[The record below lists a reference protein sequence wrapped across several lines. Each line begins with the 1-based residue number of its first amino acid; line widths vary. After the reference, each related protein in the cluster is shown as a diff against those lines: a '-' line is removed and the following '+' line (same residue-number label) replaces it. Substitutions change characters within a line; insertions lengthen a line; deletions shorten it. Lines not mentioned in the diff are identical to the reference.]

1 MNLVHIVDNLAVGGA
16 QAMLRVVVAGLA
28 ARGYRQHVICLN
40 EVFSPPV
47 VQSLRDAGASVE
59 VIGRPLLFSTVG
71 FWRIVAA
78 LRRRRPAIVHTMMPW
93 GDLVGRTAARLA
105 GARPVV
111 STVTARYATKPR
123 IQLLLDR
130 ATAGWADRFVFES
143 SEIVP
148 FSIAHEGV
156 RPDQVRCIPNGVKW
170 DDRDRGEAAARL
182 REEFGGG
189 ARMIIGM
196 VARLHSQKAH
206 ADVIEALVRL
216 GRESEDL
223 RVWFVGDGPERAR
236 LAALAE
242 RRGVQDCIVFAG
254 ERHDARDWI
263 AAMDLFVHP
272 TYFEGLPVAVLE
284 AMAESR
290 PVVASDVDGLREVI
304 VPGVHGWLVP
314 PGDVEA
320 LADAIRTALGDRERT
335 ARVARAGAE
344 RVRSEFTAT
353 RVIESYDALFRS
365 LVPGAGPT
373 APANVRR

>member
-1 MNLVHIVDNLAVGGA
+1 
-16 QAMLRVVVAGLA
+16 
-28 ARGYRQHVICLN
+28 VICLN
-40 EVFSPPV
+40 EVLSTQV
-47 VQSLRDAGASVE
+47 VQSIRDAGATVE
-59 VIGRPLLFSTVG
+59 VIGRPLLYSTVG

-78 LRRRRPAIVHTMMPW
+78 LRRRRPGIVHTMMPW
-93 GDLVGRTAARLA
+93 ADLVGRAAARLA

-111 STVTARYATKPR
+111 STVTARYVTKPR

-130 ATAGWADRFVFES
+130 ATAGWVDRVAFVS

-148 FSIAHEGV
+148 FSIEHEGV
-156 RPDQVRCIPNGVKW
+156 RPDQVCRIPNGVEW
-170 DDRDRGEAAARL
+170 DDADRSEAAARL
-182 REEFGGG
+182 RQEFGGG
-189 ARMIIGM
+189 AATIVGM
-196 VARLHSQKAH
+196 VARLHAQKAH
-206 ADVIEALVRL
+206 ADVIEALVRM
-216 GRESEDL
+216 GREAEDV

-236 LAALAE
+236 LAALAT
-242 RRGVQDCIVFAG
+242 RRGLQDRIVFAG

-284 AMAESR
+284 AMAGSR
-290 PVVASDVDGLREVI
+290 PVVASDVDGLRELI

-320 LADAIRTALGDRERT
+320 LADAIRAALGDRERA

-344 RVRSEFTAT
+344 RVKSEFTAA
-353 RVIESYDALFRS
+353 RVTESYDALFRS

-373 APANVRR
+373 ASANGRR